1 MILAEIGTID
11 HHVFQHIN
19 TNEYEEG
26 NSYVRK
32 GISNTFVE
40 FKQSKKIIA
49 KSASYFNQ
57 ILEIEEGHNVIEHDK
72 CKKSFFDNLS
82 NNVLKNVSKKHVILK
97 QDVYE
102 FVYSNDNM
110 IPANRNVMDLFCML
124 NHKSYILVKNKMFY
138 TFKFGDEYQETFVLY
153 DKPPSHEV
161 VFHKF
166 QTVAEAQSNLTN
178 SGYIQNVILK
188 NLKLAELKAYA
199 NLHNIKIEHLKKKD
213 ELIDHIDTYIKNK
226 N

>member
-1 MILAEIGTID
+1 
-11 HHVFQHIN
+11 
-19 TNEYEEG
+19 
-26 NSYVRK
+26 
-32 GISNTFVE
+32 
-40 FKQSKKIIA
+40 
-49 KSASYFNQ
+49 
-57 ILEIEEGHNVIEHDK
+57 
-72 CKKSFFDNLS
+72 
-82 NNVLKNVSKKHVILK
+82 
-97 QDVYE
+97 
-102 FVYSNDNM
+102 
-110 IPANRNVMDLFCML
+110 
-124 NHKSYILVKNKMFY
+124 MFY